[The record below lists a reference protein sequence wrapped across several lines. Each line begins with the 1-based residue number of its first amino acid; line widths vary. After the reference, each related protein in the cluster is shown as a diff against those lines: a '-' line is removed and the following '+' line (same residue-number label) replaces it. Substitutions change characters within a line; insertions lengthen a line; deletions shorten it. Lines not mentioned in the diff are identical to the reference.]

1 MPAPVITAILDLLP
15 PDAAYSLT
23 VSKDSQT
30 LTVTTPLK
38 EEILNAL
45 RALDGVSSLET
56 GENEV
61 HITVRTSE
69 PFRQESSRS
78 PRNPLS
84 RAIDVIAAIFSPV
97 LGVLAASGVLK
108 GLLALALA
116 LDLLS
121 REGGTY
127 LILNAASDALF
138 FFFPLALGYTA
149 GKALGGNPLIS
160 LTLGGALVHPE
171 ILAAYHAL
179 TEGGVIRDFL
189 GIPIIFYNYASSV
202 IPIILAALLCVALE
216 KRVDKLL
223 PSLLRLF
230 GTPLIC
236 LSVCVPLTLLI
247 VGPVASFL
255 SQGAADGLQYLYG
268 LSPIITGLLMG
279 AFWQVLVM
287 FGLHWG
293 VMPLIFNNLALTGS
307 DFLLPLQL
315 PSVLSQGAAALAVMF
330 RTSDLK
336 IRALCPPA
344 VASVCCGITEP
355 SIFGV
360 NLPLK
365 TPFICAC
372 AAGSL
377 GSAVVGW
384 SGTLAYAYAFP
395 SFITLPIFIAPD
407 GSFGL
412 PFTGMLAGSALS
424 MVLSFI
430 FTWVFFK
437 PRAR

>member
-1 MPAPVITAILDLLP
+1 MPLIAF
-15 PDAAYSLT
+15 SLT

-30 LTVTTPLK
+30 LTVTTLLK

-69 PFRQESSRS
+69 PFRQESSCS
-78 PRNPLS
+78 PRNPLI

-108 GLLALALA
+108 GLLTLALA
-116 LDLLS
+116 LDPLS
-121 REGGTY
+121 RQGGTY

-149 GKALGGNPLIS
+149 GKALGGNPLIT

-189 GIPIIFYNYASSV
+189 GIPIIFYNYTSSV

-223 PSLLRLF
+223 PSLLLLF
-230 GTPLIC
+230 STPLIC
-236 LSVCVPLTLLI
+236 LSVCVPLTLLV
-247 VGPVASFL
+247 VGPAASFL

-268 LSPIITGLLMG
+268 VSPIITGLLMG
-279 AFWQVLVM
+279 AFWQVLVI
-287 FGLHWG
+287 FCLHWG
-293 VMPLIFNNLALTGS
+293 VMPLI
-307 DFLLPLQL
+307 
-315 PSVLSQGAAALAVMF
+315 
-330 RTSDLK
+330 
-336 IRALCPPA
+336 
-344 VASVCCGITEP
+344 
-355 SIFGV
+355 
-360 NLPLK
+360 
-365 TPFICAC
+365 
-372 AAGSL
+372 
-377 GSAVVGW
+377 
-384 SGTLAYAYAFP
+384 
-395 SFITLPIFIAPD
+395 
-407 GSFGL
+407 
-412 PFTGMLAGSALS
+412 
-424 MVLSFI
+424 
-430 FTWVFFK
+430 
-437 PRAR
+437 